1 MGLLGKYVRHSRA
14 PVASHL
20 GFAALG
26 EGFLA
31 RTRLPQRP
39 LWPSGT
45 SLQTD
50 GLGRVSLVDRWFKH

>member
-1 MGLLGKYVRHSRA
+1 MGLPAKYVRHTRA
-14 PVASHL
+14 PVASRL

-50 GLGRVSLVDRWFKH
+50 RLGRVSLLNRWLKH